1 MVTPQLVTPLLG
13 SSVFMV
19 DSLSLLAALNWVS
32 LQLEIDRLIDPISC
46 SSMLLFV
53 DCLAASPI
61 HESVPALKSSGR

>member
-61 HESVPALKSSGR
+61 HESVLALKSSGR